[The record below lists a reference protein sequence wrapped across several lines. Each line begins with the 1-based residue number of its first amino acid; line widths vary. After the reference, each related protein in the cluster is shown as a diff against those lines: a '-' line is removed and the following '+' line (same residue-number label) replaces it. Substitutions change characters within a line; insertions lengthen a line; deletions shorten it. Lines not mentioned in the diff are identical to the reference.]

1 MIDNIDDAFNSDD
14 DGEEEKDSS
23 DVYDALSEDENY
35 WSSRKTLDNARD
47 VLASQEE
54 EEDED

>member
-1 MIDNIDDAFNSDD
+1 MIDNIDDAFDSNDD
-14 DGEEEKDSS
+14 EEEKDSS

-54 EEDED
+54 EEEDED